1 MKKIY
6 LVLTALLLLV
16 SCSRNI
22 LNNQQKNNIKSVEK
36 VEYTIDLT
44 ANISLPEELEVTFDN
59 GEKNFY
65 AVTWKNKNINY
76 NGNTT
81 TVVEGFLTDFDYKIE
96 AIINFKDYFVGDT
109 MRDDLYISK
118 DNVALYYTE
127 ADEYSIKPLLEHLNK
142 EYLRIINFFGL
153 TSKPLMTGFI
163 YPNVR
168 EVKAGNL
175 KEFNIF
181 LPGEGWGAGVDDKYF
196 TMISPLAPP
205 VPTPTLD
212 VYNIAT
218 HEMFHSIHAYQV
230 KITPE
235 ILNFEQ
241 TPIWLREGLATYL
254 TENFMFQQTVQVIYV
269 NRDDFILSDLS
280 VREVPGQMAYQPGAF
295 VIMFL
300 LENYGYEAFKK
311 YLYSLNF
318 EESFGK
324 NEMQLSNDFRVFYM
338 NLWRKN
344 RESGKYYRND
354 YP

>member
-1 MKKIY
+1 
-6 LVLTALLLLV
+6 
-16 SCSRNI
+16 
-22 LNNQQKNNIKSVEK
+22 
-36 VEYTIDLT
+36 
-44 ANISLPEELEVTFDN
+44 
-59 GEKNFY
+59 
-65 AVTWKNKNINY
+65 
-76 NGNTT
+76 
-81 TVVEGFLTDFDYKIE
+81 
-96 AIINFKDYFVGDT
+96 
-109 MRDDLYISK
+109 
-118 DNVALYYTE
+118 
-127 ADEYSIKPLLEHLNK
+127 
-142 EYLRIINFFGL
+142 
-153 TSKPLMTGFI
+153 
-163 YPNVR
+163 
-168 EVKAGNL
+168 
-175 KEFNIF
+175 
-181 LPGEGWGAGVDDKYF
+181 
-196 TMISPLAPP
+196 
-205 VPTPTLD
+205 
-212 VYNIAT
+212 
-218 HEMFHSIHAYQV
+218 MFHSIHAYQV

-324 NEMQLSNDFRVFYM
+324 NEIQLSNDFRVFYM